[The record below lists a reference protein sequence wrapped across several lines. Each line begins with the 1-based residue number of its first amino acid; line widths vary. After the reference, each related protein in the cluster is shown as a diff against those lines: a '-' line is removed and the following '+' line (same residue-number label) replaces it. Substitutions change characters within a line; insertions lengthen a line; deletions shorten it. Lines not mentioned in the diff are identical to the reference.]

1 MKEKQVV
8 RQEVRTEETPL
19 ASGSS
24 NTNNLSTWEAEAKD

>member
-8 RQEVRTEETPL
+8 RQEVCTEETPL